1 MRCEGKIIGK
11 IWLQLLGNRE
21 DILKTETSHN
31 ACIINFFFFFWKSMN
46 LKIGLSLVPT
56 LIFCGSLTL
65 GKLFYPPKTD
75 LLSL

>member
-31 ACIINFFFFFWKSMN
+31 ACIIIFFFFFLEEHEFEDRSEFGTNSDILW
-46 LKIGLSLVPT
+46 
-56 LIFCGSLTL
+56 IFDP
-65 GKLFYPPKTD
+65 GKVILP
-75 LLSL
+75 SQN

>member
-31 ACIINFFFFFWKSMN
+31 ACIIIFFFFLEEHEFEDRSEFGTNSDILW
-46 LKIGLSLVPT
+46 
-56 LIFCGSLTL
+56 IFDP
-65 GKLFYPPKTD
+65 GKVILP
-75 LLSL
+75 SQN